1 MTPRFARYGYAA
13 AALALLLAP
22 VAIYPVFLMK
32 ALCFALFAC
41 SFNLLLGFAGLVS
54 FGHAAFFAAAAYT
67 TAHLAKAYACP
78 MPIAVAAGVLVAAA
92 VGWAMGSLA
101 IRRQGIYF
109 SMITLALAQ
118 LVYFYFVQA
127 PWTGAEDGIQGV
139 PRGTLFGVVD
149 LNDNLFMYYV
159 VAAVFVAGF
168 WLIHRTI
175 HSPFGEVLKAIR
187 ENEPRAV
194 SLGYDVDRYKLL
206 AFVLSAA
213 LAGLAGSIKVL
224 ALQVASLQDAHWH
237 MSGEVMLMNLL
248 GGLGTIAGP
257 VVGAFFVTGLGHYL
271 TGVGSWIVAL
281 TGGIFIVVVMLFRKG
296 IVGQVNELL
305 RRRRTPAPAPGLP
318 TMHRQETAK

>member
-22 VAIYPVFLMK
+22 IAIYPVFLMK

-149 LNDNLFMYYV
+149 LNDNLSMYYV

-305 RRRRTPAPAPGLP
+305 RRRRTPAPGLP

>member
-1 MTPRFARYGYAA
+1 MTSPYTWLGCAA
-13 AALALLLAP
+13 ATLALLLAP
-22 VAIYPVFLMK
+22 TALYPVFLMK

-67 TAHLAKAYACP
+67 TAHLAKAYAIA
-78 MPIAVAAGVLVAAA
+78 MPLAVGAGVLVAAA
-92 VGWAMGSLA
+92 MGWAMGSLA

-139 PRGTLFGVVD
+139 PRGTLFGLVALD
-149 LNDNLFMYYV
+149 DNLSMYYV
-159 VAAVFVAGF
+159 VAAVAAAGF
-168 WLIHRTI
+168 WFIHRI
-175 HSPFGEVLKAIR
+175 VHSPFGEVLKAIR

-237 MSGEVMLMNLL
+237 MSGEVMLMTLL
-248 GGLGTIAGP
+248 GGLGTIVGP

-271 TGVGSWIVAL
+271 TDVGSWIVAI
-281 TGGIFIVVVMLFRKG
+281 TGAIFIAVVMLFRKG
-296 IVGQVNELL
+296 IVGELNEFL
-305 RRRRTPAPAPGLP
+305 RRKRMRALLITTVQGK
-318 TMHRQETAK
+318 ETAQ

>member
-1 MTPRFARYGYAA
+1 MTPSFTRYGYAA

-22 VAIYPVFLMK
+22 AAVYPVFLMK

-67 TAHLAKAYACP
+67 TAHCAKVFAWP
-78 MPIAVAAGVLVAAA
+78 MPMAVAAGVLVAAA
-92 VGWAMGSLA
+92 VGWVMGSLA

-139 PRGTLFGVVD
+139 PRGTLFGVVNLD
-149 LNDNLFMYYV
+149 DNLSMYCV
-159 VAAVFVAGF
+159 VAALFTGGF
-168 WLIHRTI
+168 WLIHRI
-175 HSPFGEVLKAIR
+175 VHSPFGEVLKAIR
-187 ENEPRAV
+187 ENEPRAI

-213 LAGLAGSIKVL
+213 LAGLAGSLKVL

-237 MSGEVMLMNLL
+237 LSGEVMLMTLL
-248 GGLGTIAGP
+248 GGLGTIVGP
-257 VVGAFFVTGLGHYL
+257 VVGAFLVTGLGHYL
-271 TGVGSWIVAL
+271 TGAGSWIAAL
-281 TGGIFIVVVMLFRKG
+281 TGAIFIVVVMLFRKG
-296 IVGQVNELL
+296 LVGEVNDFL
-305 RRRRTPAPAPGLP
+305 RRKRKPAPEFSIVI
-318 TMHRQETAK
+318 RKETAQ